1 MRRSRDL
8 VLGTLRFR
16 MSRDAAR
23 TVHSQQAMEITDLFS
38 YKFGAQRFG
47 EGQPRRLKLQ
57 APDGPSTAGGLQ
69 ARQSLVLLTDEEP
82 PQTLMLGWIDSAMRR
97 CEVKAHR
104 ALQLLHKQRFHK
116 PLELS
121 EAEFNRMVAELR
133 GFLKIQKIDVFLI
146 DSAPAAAAIPPRST
160 PAPTKAPMNPAV
172 LAGFAAG
179 LCLGVLL
186 GYLVFSP

>member
-1 MRRSRDL
+1 MDQ
-8 VLGTLRFR
+8 
-16 MSRDAAR
+16 DAAR

-38 YKFGAQRFG
+38 YKFGALRFG
-47 EGQPRRLKLQ
+47 ENQPRRLKLQ

-97 CEVKAHR
+97 CEVKSHS

-116 PLELS
+116 RLDFS
-121 EAEFNRMVAELR
+121 EAEFNRLVAELR
-133 GFLKIQKIDVFLI
+133 GFLKIQKIDIYLI
-146 DSAPAAAAIPPRST
+146 DSAPAAAALPPRAAP
-160 PAPTKAPMNPAV
+160 PAKEPMNPAV
-172 LAGFAAG
+172 VAGFAAG